1 MEVTPEIYAWFTS
14 LNIINPF
21 LSYDDDPVNNFII
34 PERTINLLSGGKYM
48 DIILKNLQDSY
59 NKCYKVKMDFIFK
72 LKELKNINEDEDYIS
87 NSIKKANWT
96 LISETLKKFGINY
109 SEEEIDKI
117 INGDREF
124 LLKVLKKIYEVNTD
138 FLKKASEKKP
148 KTKK

>member
-34 PERTINLLSGGKYM
+34 PEKTINLLSGGKYM

-117 INGDREF
+117 INGDR
-124 LLKVLKKIYEVNTD
+124 
-138 FLKKASEKKP
+138 
-148 KTKK
+148 